1 VKSLVDFGFTEEQ
14 ELFRNALREW
24 CQKNLPLEKIR
35 EMDSKGEIP
44 RELLKSMGEMGLLI
58 MTAPQEHGG
67 TSADWVTACIAAEEL
82 GYADVSIAVP
92 VLWLVESSWG
102 FVVDR
107 YCTEQV
113 RSEVVR
119 KAVKGEAFIGIASTE
134 SGGGSDVAAFKS
146 TARREGDG
154 WILNGEKMYIS
165 GTEEAKKL
173 GGGYFVIARTSPA
186 SEGAS
191 HRGMTGFY
199 LPMNARGVE
208 INKRFDDMGRMAIS
222 TGGFKMENV
231 KIPDAYRIG
240 EVDKGFY
247 LTMEGF
253 DSARI
258 LIAAVCVGAARRA
271 LDIGMEYIKER
282 KAFGRPIGKFEGIQF
297 ELADDWAQLEALRSL
312 TYRTAWMNDMRY
324 KENKFSA
331 LEVSRMIAACK
342 LIAPHFAFD
351 VYKHAMI
358 WMGAYGYTKEC
369 PLEMGL
375 RGIMSYCVGAEGA
388 SNIQRTVIGR
398 ELLGKEYIPYK

>member
-1 VKSLVDFGFTEEQ
+1 MVDFSFTEEQ
-14 ELFRNALREW
+14 ELFRNAIREW

-35 EMDSKGEIP
+35 DMDSKGEIP
-44 RELLKSMGEMGLLI
+44 HDLLKSAGEMGLLV
-58 MTAPQEHGG
+58 MTSPQEHGG
-67 TSADWVTACIAAEEL
+67 TGADWVTACIAAEEL
-82 GYADVSIAVP
+82 GYADVSIALP

-107 YCTEQV
+107 YCSEQV
-113 RSEVVR
+113 RNDCIR
-119 KAVKGEAFIGIASTE
+119 KAFKGDAFIGIASTE

-146 TARREGDG
+146 TAKKDG
-154 WILNGEKMYIS
+154 SEWILNGEKMYIS

-186 SEGAS
+186 PPDAM

-199 LPMNARGVE
+199 LPFDAKGVE
-208 INKRFDDMGRMAIS
+208 INKRFEDMGRMAIS

-231 KIPDAYRIG
+231 KVPEAYRIG
-240 EVDKGFY
+240 DVDKGFY

-253 DSARI
+253 DNARI

-297 ELADDWAQLEALRSL
+297 ELADDWAQLEALESL
-312 TYRTAWMNDMRY
+312 TYRTAWMNDMKY
-324 KENKFSA
+324 KHGKFTA
-331 LEVSRMIAACK
+331 LEVGRYIAACK
-342 LIAPHFAFD
+342 LIAPHLAFD
-351 VYKHAMI
+351 IYKHAMI

-388 SNIQRTVIGR
+388 SNIQRTVIAR

>member
-1 VKSLVDFGFTEEQ
+1 
-14 ELFRNALREW
+14 
-24 CQKNLPLEKIR
+24 
-35 EMDSKGEIP
+35 
-44 RELLKSMGEMGLLI
+44 MGLLI

-67 TSADWVTACIAAEEL
+67 TGADWVTACVAAEEL
-82 GYADVSIAVP
+82 GYADVSIALP

-107 YCTEQV
+107 YCSEEV
-113 RSEVVR
+113 REAVIH
-119 KAVKGEAFIGIASTE
+119 KAFKGDAFIGIASTE

-146 TARREGDG
+146 TARKVGNE
-154 WILNGEKMYIS
+154 WVLNGEKMYIS

-173 GGGYFVIARTSPA
+173 GGGYFVLARTSAAPP
-186 SEGAS
+186 EAS

-199 LPMNARGVE
+199 LPMDASGVE

-222 TGGFKMENV
+222 TGGFMMKDV
-231 KIPDAYRIG
+231 KVPDSYRIG
-240 EVDKGFY
+240 DVDKGFY

-253 DSARI
+253 DNARI
-258 LIAAVCVGAARRA
+258 LIAAVCVGAAQRA
-271 LDIGMEYIKER
+271 LEIGMDYVKER

-312 TYRTAWMNDMRY
+312 IYRTAWMNDKKY
-324 KENKFSA
+324 KEGKFTP
-331 LEVSRMIAACK
+331 LKVSQMIAACK

-351 VYKHAMI
+351 VYKRVMI
-358 WMGAYGYTKEC
+358 WLGAYGYTKEC

-388 SNIQRTVIGR
+388 TNIQRIVIAR

>member
-1 VKSLVDFGFTEEQ
+1 MVDFSFNEEQ
-14 ELFRNALREW
+14 KLFQRSLREW
-24 CQKNLPLEKIR
+24 CQKELPLEKIR

-44 RELLKSMGEMGLLI
+44 REIIKGLADMNLLL
-58 MTAPQEHGG
+58 MTVPQEHGG
-67 TSADWVTACIAAEEL
+67 AEVDWVTACIAAEEL
-82 GYADVSIAVP
+82 SYADVSIALP

-107 YCTEQV
+107 YCSEEV
-113 RSEVVR
+113 REAVIR
-119 KAVKGEAFIGIASTE
+119 KAIKGDAFIGIASTE

-146 TARREGDG
+146 TARKDG
-154 WILNGEKMYIS
+154 NGWVLNGEKMYIS

-186 SEGAS
+186 PPEAI

-199 LPMNARGVE
+199 LPMDAPGVE
-208 INKRFDDMGRMAIS
+208 INKRFEDMGRMAIS
-222 TGGFKMENV
+222 TGGFMMKDV
-231 KIPDAYRIG
+231 RVPDSYRIG

-253 DSARI
+253 DNARI
-258 LIAAVCVGAARRA
+258 LIAAVCVGAAQRA
-271 LDIGMEYIKER
+271 LEIGMDYIKER

-312 TYRTAWMNDMRY
+312 VYRTAWMQDKRY
-324 KENKFSA
+324 KENKFTP

-351 VYKHAMI
+351 VYKHVMI
-358 WMGAYGYTKEC
+358 WLGAYGYTKEC

-388 SNIQRTVIGR
+388 TNIQRIVIAR
-398 ELLGKEYIPYK
+398 ELLGKDYIPYK

>member
-1 VKSLVDFGFTEEQ
+1 
-14 ELFRNALREW
+14 
-24 CQKNLPLEKIR
+24 LEKIR

-44 RELLKSMGEMGLLI
+44 HDLLKSVGEMGLLV
-58 MTAPQEHGG
+58 MTSPQEHGG
-67 TSADWVTACIAAEEL
+67 TGADWVTACIAAEEL
-82 GYADVSIAVP
+82 GYADVSIALP

-107 YCTEQV
+107 YCSEQV
-113 RSEVVR
+113 RNDCIK
-119 KAVKGEAFIGIASTE
+119 KAFKGDAFIGIASTE

-146 TARREGDG
+146 TAKKDG
-154 WILNGEKMYIS
+154 NDWILNGEKMYIS

-186 SEGAS
+186 PPDAM
-191 HRGMTGFY
+191 HKGMTGFY
-199 LPMNARGVE
+199 LPFDAKGVE
-208 INKRFDDMGRMAIS
+208 INKRFEDMGRMAIS

-231 KIPDAYRIG
+231 KVPDAYRIG

-253 DSARI
+253 DNARI

-297 ELADDWAQLEALRSL
+297 ELADDWVQLEALESL
-312 TYRTAWMNDMRY
+312 TYRTAWMNDMKY
-324 KENKFSA
+324 KHGKFTA
-331 LEVSRMIAACK
+331 LEVGRYIAACK
-342 LIAPHFAFD
+342 LIAPHLAFD
-351 VYKHAMI
+351 IYKHAMI

-388 SNIQRTVIGR
+388 SNIQRTVIAR